1 VLTNGLPT
9 RQTRQPDIMLEELY
23 HVLPVTLQNV
33 AVSVYGLRLR
43 RQRRTRHST
52 QYRRML
58 DHTAR
63 LDTSALARW
72 VSQRA
77 RRFVHEALENVPY
90 YRQLNLDANAWRAE
104 NVNVAELLRSLPV
117 IDRRDVRSKGIE
129 FRRADVPDQF
139 TLSTSGTTGS
149 PMTIYCDRESRA
161 LHYAFFDRLWGSS
174 GIRHGKDWRATF
186 YGRTILSPS
195 QQRAPYWRFDIAQRN
210 VLFSSYHIS
219 RASVS
224 AYAAELRR
232 TSPLLVV
239 GYPSSLATLSELALQ
254 AGCELPRP
262 KMVMT
267 TAEKLS
273 DRQRSAIQHAFG
285 VPVTDQYGCT
295 EMTHFV
301 SQCPLGSYHIHLEHG
316 LVEILREDGSPCSP
330 GEIGQVVVTGL
341 VNRTM
346 PLLRYRIA
354 DTASFSDHMCN
365 CGSAFPVLGSIAG
378 RSDDVLHFASGRTV
392 GRFDPVFKGFTEVL
406 EAQIEQTS
414 PTSLIVRMVASLG
427 YCAEVG
433 QKIVWEIRKRVGDD
447 VSIQVELVDAIQR
460 GPGGKFL
467 AVIGLMKPRAD
478 RLT

>member
-1 VLTNGLPT
+1 V
-9 RQTRQPDIMLEELY
+9 LEELY
-23 HVLPVTLQNV
+23 YVLPVALQNV
-33 AVSVYGLRLR
+33 AVSLQGWRLR
-43 RQRRTRHST
+43 RQRRTRRT
-52 QYRRML
+52 AEYRRVL

-63 LDTSALARW
+63 LDTSALTQW
-72 VSQRA
+72 ISQRVS
-77 RRFVHEALENVPY
+77 RFVHEALENVPY
-90 YRQLNLDANAWRAE
+90 YRRLNLDANAWLAE

-149 PMTIYCDRESRA
+149 PMTIYSDRESRA
-161 LHYAFFDRLWGSS
+161 LHYAFFDRLWGSA
-174 GIRHGKDWRATF
+174 GIRPGTDWRATF

-219 RASVS
+219 RTSVS
-224 AYAAELRR
+224 AYAAELQRIR
-232 TSPLLVV
+232 PLLVV
-239 GYPSSLATLSELALQ
+239 GYPSSLARLSELALQ
-254 AGCELPRP
+254 AGCEMPRP
-262 KMVMT
+262 KMLMT

-273 DRQRSAIQHAFG
+273 DRQRSAIQRAFG
-285 VPVTDQYGCT
+285 VSVTDQYGCT

-301 SQCPLGSYHIHLEHG
+301 AQCPLGSYHIHLEHG
-316 LVEILREDGSPCSP
+316 LVEILREDGSPCSR
-330 GEIGQVVVTGL
+330 GEVGQVVVTGL
-341 VNRTM
+341 VNRSM
-346 PLLRYRIA
+346 PLLRYRIG
-354 DTASFSDHMCN
+354 DTASLSGDICN
-365 CGSAFPVLGSIAG
+365 CGSTFPVLGHIGG
-378 RSDDVLHFASGRTV
+378 RSDDVLHFASGRAV

-414 PTSLIVRMVASLG
+414 STSLVVRMVPSSG

-467 AVIGLMKPRAD
+467 AVIGLRKASV
-478 RLT
+478 